1 MRSYYSTVTWC
12 SAAALGI
19 AIMAHAE
26 PAVARGGFNAAIGGA
41 LLGGIIGGRAYA
53 PRVRGGRGGG
63 RASSRRGRRDRDET
77 SEESQSSRED
87 AREERRS
94 RQEAREEE
102 RASRRDTR
110 DRTRALAALSPPSM
124 SVQRVVL
131 KSIFASEALGMVGST
146 KDINEVGK
154 IILRDF
160 TDESR
165 DYTKRIQVD
174 ILDNLLERDRDRD
187 RDRDRRS
194 EKTKGDVSEDGVMQS
209 MQKAIKETKLDTFE
223 TFIGEHW
230 STERL
235 RNFVLERVSAERD
248 RLKNNIGQIPM
259 SELDRLMQR
268 SAEAVYRRVFETS
281 ELMAANR
288 SLALFLQRLY
298 QAHGSEVDNNVRE
311 SIDQTLT
318 QASNAAIAKFEPAF
332 RRDENGFALR
342 YRAQRI
348 VFDCLS
354 ENVERISSS
363 ETAMAT
369 IGEIQQN
376 IVQTARNTCIDWLD
390 TQFGTERDRIKP
402 QTPYPLR
409 VIWTATGPNDDPSM
423 YGRTSNM

>member
-1 MRSYYSTVTWC
+1 MRTYHGTLTWC
-12 SAAALGI
+12 SAALLGI
-19 AIMAHAE
+19 AMMAHAE
-26 PAVARGGFNAAIGGA
+26 PAVARSGFNAGIAGG
-41 LLGGIIGGRAYA
+41 LLGGIAGGMLRGPRMYA
-53 PRVRGGRGGG
+53 PRTGSGGR
-63 RASSRRGRRDRDET
+63 SSRRGRDR
-77 SEESQSSRED
+77 EEREESRED
-87 AREERRS
+87 T
-94 RQEAREEE
+94 
-102 RASRRDTR
+102 RASRNDAREDSR
-110 DRTRALAALSPPSM
+110 RTRALASLAPPSM
-124 SVQRVVL
+124 SVQRGVL
-131 KSIFASEALGMVGST
+131 KSIFASEVLGMVGST

-160 TDESR
+160 TDEAR
-165 DYTKRIQVD
+165 DYTKRIQFD
-174 ILDNLLERDRDRD
+174 IIENLLDRDNSRRAGD
-187 RDRDRRS
+187 RV
-194 EKTKGDVSEDGVMQS
+194 KGDVSEDGVMQS
-209 MQKAIKETKLDTFE
+209 LQKAIKEAKLDTFE

-259 SELDRLMQR
+259 ADLDKLMQR

-281 ELMAANR
+281 ELIAANR

-298 QAHGSEVDNNVRE
+298 QAHGSQVDNNVRE

-318 QASNAAIAKFEPAF
+318 EASNAAIAKFETAL

-354 ENVERISSS
+354 ENVDRISSS

-376 IVQTARNTCIDWLD
+376 IMQTARNTCIDWLD
-390 TQFGTERDRIKP
+390 TQFGAERDRIKP
-402 QTPYPLR
+402 QAPYPMR

-423 YGRTSNM
+423 YGRTSIM